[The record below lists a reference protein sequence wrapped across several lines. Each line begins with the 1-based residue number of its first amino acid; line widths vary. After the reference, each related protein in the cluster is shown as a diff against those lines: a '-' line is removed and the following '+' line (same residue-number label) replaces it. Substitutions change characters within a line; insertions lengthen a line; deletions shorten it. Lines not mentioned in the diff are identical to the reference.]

1 MTDNEIDKPELFP
14 YSLCLRIPLP
24 SSRLAATAFGALKVD
39 AELSP
44 LVSRRLSVVDDSV
57 LLVDY
62 SATTNRMLRVAVNSF
77 LDNVKLVLD
86 VMEHLDVDV
95 FSSSSSSSS
104 RGIPL

>member
-1 MTDNEIDKPELFP
+1 MTKDEIDKARFP
-14 YSLCLRIPLP
+14 CSLSLRIPLP
-24 SSRLAATAFGALKVD
+24 SVRLAETAFGALRVD

-44 LVSRRLSVVDDSV
+44 LVSRRLSVDDAV

-62 SATTNRMLRVAVNSF
+62 CATTNRMLRVAVNSF

-95 FSSSSSSSS
+95 LPSSS
-104 RGIPL
+104 